1 MIKQDER
8 SEKFVIT
15 LLMFAVRQRRVS
27 DFKALIS
34 EIKARKLGNLNKDA
48 TKSITSQFS
57 LSSPMSLFVL
67 LSSMLVLVLLSSIL
81 GLLLLSSILV
91 LLLSSSMLV
100 LLLLSS
106 ILGLLL
112 LSSMLVLLLL
122 SSSMLVL
129 CLNALY
135 QCIPR
140 ENSGNSTC
148 KYSCFL

>member
-1 MIKQDER
+1 MIKHDER
-8 SEKFVIT
+8 SELFVIT

-48 TKSITSQFS
+48 TKSITSQLS
-57 LSSPMSLFVL
+57 LSSPVSLFVL
-67 LSSMLVLVLLSSIL
+67 LSSMLV
-81 GLLLLSSILV
+81 
-91 LLLSSSMLV
+91 
-100 LLLLSS
+100 LLSS

-129 CLNALY
+129 CLNALF

-148 KYSCFL
+148 KNSCFLYNKYLLQEKRFVHKLQPSFSQC